1 MPHETLNR
9 LLEYSHKNIAMEV
22 ENHYVERKERLFLII
37 APWDKVFDSF
47 EVPMAC
53 WSYTAGIQLCPR
65 SEYEKLETK
74 YLKAKETNEQ
84 LLKELQLLKETQGGF
99 DI

>member
-1 MPHETLNR
+1 MLKGKSVYF
-9 LLEYSHKNIAMEV
+9 LLSH
-22 ENHYVERKERLFLII
+22 L
-37 APWDKVFDSF
+37 DSF

-53 WSYTAGIQLCPR
+53 WSYIQLWLR

-84 LLKELQLLKETQGGF
+84 LLKELQLLKESKGGF
-99 DI
+99 EIEI

>member
-1 MPHETLNR
+1 MLV
-9 LLEYSHKNIAMEV
+9 L
-22 ENHYVERKERLFLII
+22 
-37 APWDKVFDSF
+37 
-47 EVPMAC
+47 
-53 WSYTAGIQLCPR
+53 YTVYNIQLCLR

>member
-1 MPHETLNR
+1 MPYETLNR

-37 APWDKVFDSF
+37 APWDKVLDSF
-47 EVPMAC
+47 EVPIAC
-53 WSYTAGIQLCPR
+53 WSYLQLWLR

-84 LLKELQLLKETQGGF
+84 LLKELQLFKETKESF
-99 DI
+99 EIEI